1 MTPVWSTACVCRAG
15 EDAEEGFDEEAVA
28 EELIAAA
35 EELGYTVVRLLP
47 ASDDGMGADPAL
59 ARHLH
64 RRARRALQQ
73 ANAAAPS
80 PDDYDDQLK
89 EEKEKA
95 RPTVAEADGEKGV
108 CGDTVFFRVE
118 GMTCASCVAMIE
130 NVVRHLPAVTHVS
143 VSLMTEEAE
152 VAYVPHAGTSPDTIR
167 EAMADLG
174 FTVTCLDKA
183 VQGKATLLVEGMHCA
198 SCVSKIETAL
208 LKHPAITN
216 ASVNNVTKQAK
227 V

>member
-1 MTPVWSTACVCRAG
+1 
-15 EDAEEGFDEEAVA
+15 
-28 EELIAAA
+28 
-35 EELGYTVVRLLP
+35 
-47 ASDDGMGADPAL
+47 
-59 ARHLH
+59 
-64 RRARRALQQ
+64 
-73 ANAAAPS
+73 
-80 PDDYDDQLK
+80 
-89 EEKEKA
+89 
-95 RPTVAEADGEKGV
+95 
-108 CGDTVFFRVE
+108 
-118 GMTCASCVAMIE
+118 MIE

-174 FTVTCLDKA
+174 FTVTGLDKA

-227 V
+227 VLAPTPPLPLREGRVDHR